1 MDPATLAQIAATHP
15 LVRTVESGEEPTGPA
30 AEAIRRQVESLLAI
44 DMEDPELHE
53 AMDVVA
59 DLWKSKG
66 MGNTA
71 ENRRNLRSDL
81 ERQAVERCEDFV
93 RQMAPMRDM
102 LRQAEANADLLD
114 KQAQESVED
123 LERTDAETR
132 RVVAAHEQLLATR
145 DQLQST
151 LDGEQAV
158 MLRQL
163 EASMPDLER
172 QKALRHHLSGKVRL
186 PAITT
191 HHLCTQGILR
201 AFASSTV
208 HARTHE
214 RLGWSLSRQHSHLS

>member
-1 MDPATLAQIAATHP
+1 MAGNPPKRKVSRSNTRSRRAQWKAEAPTL
-15 LVRTVESGEEPTGPA
+15 VKTVESGEEPTGPA

-114 KQAQESVED
+114 KQAQASVED
-123 LERTDAETR
+123 LEKTDAETR

-145 DQLQST
+145 DQLQR
-151 LDGEQAV
+151 EH
-158 MLRQL
+158 
-163 EASMPDLER
+163 DL
-172 QKALRHHLSGKVRL
+172 ATGD
-186 PAITT
+186 
-191 HHLCTQGILR
+191 
-201 AFASSTV
+201 AFAVQADVSDPRQIV
-208 HARTHE
+208 HNDSETKKHGGDRGEH
-214 RLGWSLSRQHSHLS
+214 RPL